1 MTLLKRMAGIGL
13 LLMLPISAHAQS
25 EGWVLS
31 PGSKAGKQ
39 STVVPK
45 NCVTGTDG
53 SITCDTEIVNQP
65 ATHRPVRTT
74 TLQRLSRPVKSSLP
88 QDFLTLVD
96 AGECRVARI
105 LAMIT
110 AVVYY
115 AIVQLVL
122 SRGKLLMGSQATWL
136 GNDLIKVLGD
146 LLTVLIALEVLQN
159 ITSYLRRH
167 VVQIELVL
175 VTALTAVAR
184 KVIVLPSGAENKPQ
198 LLVGLGIAVVSLSAA
213 YWLIKRANAS
223 GAFQDPPQSVRTTR
237 RIIS

>member
-1 MTLLKRMAGIGL
+1 MK
-13 LLMLPISAHAQS
+13 P
-25 EGWVLS
+25 
-31 PGSKAGKQ
+31 
-39 STVVPK
+39 
-45 NCVTGTDG
+45 
-53 SITCDTEIVNQP
+53 
-65 ATHRPVRTT
+65 
-74 TLQRLSRPVKSSLP
+74 SLP
-88 QDFLTLVD
+88 QGLTFLALVD
-96 AGECRVARI
+96 AGERRVARI

-110 AVVYY
+110 AVVIVA

-122 SRGKLLMGSQATWL
+122 SLGAKLLMGAQATWL

-213 YWLIKRANAS
+213 YWLIKRANTTPT
-223 GAFQDPPQSVRTTR
+223 GAFRVVDPSAEDGMDDAVESSDDPRH
-237 RIIS
+237 